1 VTQGLSFADM
11 RALISTRQ
19 TWASSLEGLNRNFAG
34 LFPFIDLAL
43 GTFYMPPG
51 RDAGVRPGR
60 GRGAHGL
67 VAAVDLSV
75 PPRAGRGG
83 TGRMI
88 RSTRVGGSMRRLLL
102 SVSLAASW
110 TVWLFAQQAAPPA
123 GTPKPPQPNAAM
135 NGLWDYNDTLSLD
148 AATGEREQAP
158 LSAAQRARVVVDRP
172 AAPPP
177 GVPVGGPAAGGASAA
192 PASAGTSAWGM
203 GGGTTSGA
211 GATTGVTGGAA
222 GGSVDDFERSTRDMF
237 LAERRGLVRDLLE
250 VPEVLRIRVTNEA
263 VTFVDDLQRLRTY
276 PSSGRL
282 QKYQIGAAQF
292 QARAYWDGAEF
303 HKEIEAPAGFRMF
316 EVYRVSD
323 NGTQLFVTLRIGDPK
338 KNARL
343 VGVNR
348 VYNRVAGR

>member
-1 VTQGLSFADM
+1 
-11 RALISTRQ
+11 
-19 TWASSLEGLNRNFAG
+19 
-34 LFPFIDLAL
+34 
-43 GTFYMPPG
+43 
-51 RDAGVRPGR
+51 
-60 GRGAHGL
+60 
-67 VAAVDLSV
+67 
-75 PPRAGRGG
+75 
-83 TGRMI
+83 
-88 RSTRVGGSMRRLLL
+88 MRRLLL
-102 SVSLAASW
+102 SLSLAASC

-123 GTPKPPQPNAAM
+123 GTPTPPRPNAAL
-135 NGLWDYNDTLSLD
+135 NGLWDYNDALSVD

-158 LSAAQRARVVVDRP
+158 LSAAQRARAVVDRAA
-172 AAPPP
+172 AAP
-177 GVPVGGPAAGGASAA
+177 VAAVGGPAAGAA
-192 PASAGTSAWGM
+192 PAAGAGAGGTSAWGM
-203 GGGTTSGA
+203 GGGTGTTSGA

-250 VPEVLRIRVTNEA
+250 VPEILRIRVTNEA

-303 HKEIEAPAGFRMF
+303 RKEIEAPAGFRMF

-323 NGTQLFVTLRIGDPK
+323 NGAQLFVTLRIGDPK
-338 KNARL
+338 KNPRL